1 MVHSGWHGYH
11 RRLGASEWHQLFNG
25 VFVDGQQD
33 NRFYLT
39 WRGRFGD
46 LPTEKVNVFSFYST
60 GEDVLASFAGNG
72 PTFKQIITG
81 DFGRNSWVIQEKWKG
96 RWPFDHYGGS
106 KLMGWGF
113 NYEDY
118 FNWTDWNQDGEV
130 DIDETSFLSPAEANG
145 QIDSNDLRTKPFFR
159 KLTNSQEEAKL
170 LMPGSEG
177 SEYAKVNRPRLL
189 GLAIQA
195 LTTPTGGWKGETMST
210 GEFLDRNNVLNMNEQ
225 KNGWPEVRK
234 QDTDWWHSDIRNVS
248 YQFIYK
254 VVNKIVEFGG
264 LQ

>member
-1 MVHSGWHGYH
+1 
-11 RRLGASEWHQLFNG
+11 
-25 VFVDGQQD
+25 
-33 NRFYLT
+33 
-39 WRGRFGD
+39 
-46 LPTEKVNVFSFYST
+46 
-60 GEDVLASFAGNG
+60 
-72 PTFKQIITG
+72 
-81 DFGRNSWVIQEKWKG
+81 
-96 RWPFDHYGGS
+96 
-106 KLMGWGF
+106 MGWGF